1 MRAFDYVITLF
12 AFVYALATTH
22 LLTTVAELIRERA
35 RVRFSWVHVAW
46 MSVGMFEILAW
57 WIGMWDMRALPS
69 WSVPMISFLFAMAT
83 LIYLQVR
90 LTCPN
95 IPGDGEIDL
104 RQFHRSNGREY
115 VGAFALVALLTVVV
129 NVLFGEM
136 TSVREMILQNLAVV
150 PMFAIAMV
158 AAISFRTWVQ
168 GWSAAAEVA
177 LWIFYFATLQGA
189 LT

>member
-12 AFVYALATTH
+12 AFVYALATAH

-35 RVRFSWVHVAW
+35 RVRFSWVHAAW
-46 MSVGMFEILAW
+46 MSVGLFEILAW

-69 WSVPMISFLFAMAT
+69 WSVPMIAFLFVMAT

-95 IPGDGEIDL
+95 IPAEGEIDL
-104 RQFHRSNGREY
+104 REFHRRNGREY
-115 VGAFALVALLTVVV
+115 IGVFALVALLTVGV

-150 PMFAIAMV
+150 PMFAIAII
-158 AAISFRTWVQ
+158 ATISFRPTVQ
-168 GWSAAAEVA
+168 ALSAAAQVA

>member
-12 AFVYALATTH
+12 AFVYALATAH

-35 RVRFSWVHVAW
+35 RVRFSWVHAAW
-46 MSVGMFEILAW
+46 MGVGLFEILAW

-69 WSVPMISFLFAMAT
+69 WSVPMIAFLFIMAT

-95 IPGDGEIDL
+95 IVADGEIDL
-104 RQFHRSNGREY
+104 PEFHRRNGREY
-115 VGAFALVALLTVVV
+115 IAAFALVALLTIAV
-129 NVLFGEM
+129 NILFGEM
-136 TSVREMILQNLAVV
+136 TSVNEMVLQNLAVV
-150 PMFAIAMV
+150 PMFVIAVV
-158 AAISFRTWVQ
+158 ATISFRPWVQ
-168 GWSAAAEVA
+168 ALSAGTQVA
-177 LWIFYFATLQGA
+177 LWILYFATLQGA